1 MRGGEIGRG
10 IDKKKE
16 EMGEAGDHPLHTY
29 YDEKRAVLLCGGE
42 TVKVV

>member
-1 MRGGEIGRG
+1 MRGGEVGRG

-16 EMGEAGDHPLHTY
+16 ERRATTQLHTY